1 MLPVSVTND
10 PDPRDQLQADFQ
22 RVDVQGCDL
31 RYLRTGAGPT
41 LVLVHTL
48 RTQLEYFFP
57 LARALGS
64 GFDLV
69 ALDLPGHGRSTAP
82 AVEYTATY
90 FANVVAAFL
99 ETCDVHDAI
108 LVGESIGASIGLALA
123 ARKNPRVA
131 RVVAS
136 NPYDYGRGGGI
147 RRSSRLANVLVTVML
162 WPVVGP
168 VVLRAGTKDVLRR
181 VMEGG
186 VRDPRHLPADLI
198 DDLWVCGSLPGHAR
212 AFRSLLRQWETW
224 ITARAAYAAIE
235 MPVTLVYG
243 EHDWSWPEERE
254 ANRRVVPGARSLSL
268 DGCGHFA
275 ALERPEQIAQ
285 LIREEVARAGIARA
299 G

>member
-1 MLPVSVTND
+1 
-10 PDPRDQLQADFQ
+10 
-22 RVDVQGCDL
+22 
-31 RYLRTGAGPT
+31 
-41 LVLVHTL
+41 
-48 RTQLEYFFP
+48 
-57 LARALGS
+57 
-64 GFDLV
+64 
-69 ALDLPGHGRSTAP
+69 
-82 AVEYTATY
+82 
-90 FANVVAAFL
+90 
-99 ETCDVHDAI
+99 
-108 LVGESIGASIGLALA
+108 
-123 ARKNPRVA
+123 
-131 RVVAS
+131 
-136 NPYDYGRGGGI
+136 
-147 RRSSRLANVLVTVML
+147 
-162 WPVVGP
+162 